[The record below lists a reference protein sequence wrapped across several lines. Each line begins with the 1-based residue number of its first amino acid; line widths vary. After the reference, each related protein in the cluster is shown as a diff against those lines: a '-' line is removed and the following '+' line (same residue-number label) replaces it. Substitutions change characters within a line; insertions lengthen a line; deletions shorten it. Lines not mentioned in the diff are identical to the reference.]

1 MISSTALPRF
11 RASMVLATV
20 GLAFALSACGNTD
33 PVAVDGSDGTP
44 YKVSAVAKFAAAQ
57 KVANQETLKITVRN
71 EEASRTIPDVAVVVR
86 GLQRKLPAGDNGNG
100 MIADRNRP
108 IWIVDAPPAGG
119 PTAFSDTWALG
130 PLPAGEERTF
140 TWKLTPVIAGDHEI
154 TWSVAGDLVEGG
166 PVEATGGDA
175 DGAIDVAVAR

>member
-1 MISSTALPRF
+1 MTSTAQPQF
-11 RASMVLATV
+11 RASVALVA

-44 YKVSAVAKFAAAQ
+44 YKVSATASFPTEQ
-57 KVANQETLKITVRN
+57 QVANQQALKITVRN

-86 GLQRKLPAGDNGNG
+86 GLERKLPAGDNGNG
-100 MIADRNRP
+100 KIADRRRP
-108 IWIVDAPPAGG
+108 VWIVDEPPAGG
-119 PTAFSDTWALG
+119 PTELSSTWALG

-140 TWKLTPVIAGDHEI
+140 TWKLTPVVAGEHEI
-154 TWSVAGDLVEGG
+154 VWSVAGDLAQDG

-175 DGAIDVAVAR
+175 EGAIDVTVAR

>member
-1 MISSTALPRF
+1 MISSIALPRF
-11 RASMVLATV
+11 RASMVLATA
-20 GLAFALSACGNTD
+20 GLAFALPACGNTD

-44 YKVSAVAKFAAAQ
+44 YKVSAVADFATKQ

-86 GLQRKLPAGDNGNG
+86 GLQFKLPAGDNGNG
-100 MIADRNRP
+100 KITDRNRP

-140 TWKLTPVIAGDHEI
+140 TWKLTPTIAGDHEI
-154 TWSVAGDLVEGG
+154 TWSVAGDLVKDG

-175 DGAIDVAVAR
+175 DGSIDVAVAR

>member
-1 MISSTALPRF
+1 MMSTAQPRF
-11 RASMVLATV
+11 RASLALAA
-20 GLAFALSACGNTD
+20 GLAFALPACGTTD

-44 YKVSAVAKFAAAQ
+44 YKVSANASFPTSQ
-57 KVANQETLKITVRN
+57 KVANQQTLTITVRN

-86 GLQRKLPAGDNGNG
+86 GLEHKLPAGNNGNG

-108 IWIVDAPPAGG
+108 IWIVDEPPPGG
-119 PTAFSDTWALG
+119 PTAFSNTWALG

-140 TWKLTPVIAGDHEI
+140 TWKLTPVLAGSHEI
-154 TWSVAGDLVEGG
+154 VWSVAGDLIEDG

-175 DGAIDVAVAR
+175 DGAIDVTVAR